1 VRRDRAEERLSRR
14 ILWLAVAVVVVAGAL
29 FLVATGRWRDVY
41 AFVVQFHQQSLW
53 ATLLIVSVPVLL
65 IVFLR
70 AWGVE
75 DIPYVEEAPQLG
87 TGRLGDLVR
96 RIERSPRDAYGQALL
111 IDEACEIASL
121 VAALDEGLDP
131 SRVRRLYRSG
141 AHAGDPP
148 LRNLIADRKLEGA
161 DDESFAVRF
170 RKTLDSIEESLKGG
184 AV

>member
-70 AWGVE
+70 A
-75 DIPYVEEAPQLG
+75 P
-87 TGRLGDLVR
+87 
-96 RIERSPRDAYGQALL
+96 DASV
-111 IDEACEIASL
+111 ISSVAS
-121 VAALDEGLDP
+121 
-131 SRVRRLYRSG
+131 SG
-141 AHAGDPP
+141 AREMHTA
-148 LRNLIADRKLEGA
+148 RRC
-161 DDESFAVRF
+161 
-170 RKTLDSIEESLKGG
+170 
-184 AV
+184 